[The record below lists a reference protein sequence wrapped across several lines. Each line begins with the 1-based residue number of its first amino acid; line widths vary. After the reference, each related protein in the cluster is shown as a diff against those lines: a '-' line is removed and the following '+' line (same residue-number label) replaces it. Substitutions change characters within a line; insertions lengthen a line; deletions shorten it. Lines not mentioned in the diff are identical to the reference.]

1 MTWIEKRSW
10 KLPYRNIRIYK
21 FNAPGGMPQESFNKL
36 LLIGGI
42 ILFLFA
48 ISLAMQSPENL
59 MASAFRYIILVPV
72 ILLSLTFH
80 ELAHALMAD
89 FLGDPTPRRM
99 GRISLN
105 PLRHLDF
112 FGAILLFFTGF
123 GWAKPVLVDANNF
136 RIPGRAMA
144 VVAIVGPL
152 SNFFLAFIGI
162 GLMKLL
168 ALSLTYYAM
177 SPLAVLL
184 LKSTIETMIV
194 INLSLAFFNLL
205 PVPPLDG
212 SRIVSYLLPNRYRI
226 SYRNFEDVAP
236 FILLVLFALGGLG
249 LILSPLISNAYEM
262 LNSLAGNPV
271 REIRFFLFR
280 FSGGISL

>member
-1 MTWIEKRSW
+1 M
-10 KLPYRNIRIYK
+10 PYRNIRVYK
-21 FNAPGGMPQESFNKL
+21 FTPPGGMPQESFNKL
-36 LLIGGI
+36 ILIGGI

-48 ISLAMQSPENL
+48 VSLAMQSPEDL
-59 MASAFRYIILVPV
+59 MTSAFRYIVLVPI

-89 FLGDPTPRRM
+89 YLGDPTPRRM

-112 FGAILLFFTGF
+112 FGALLLFFTGF
-123 GWAKPVLVDANNF
+123 GWAKPVMVDATNF

-144 VVAIVGPL
+144 VVAAVGPL
-152 SNFFLAFIGI
+152 SNFFIAGAGMVMMKILAASVEY
-162 GLMKLL
+162 L
-168 ALSLTYYAM
+168 AA
-177 SPLAVLL
+177 SPIAVLL
-184 LKSTIETMIV
+184 LQSTLETIIL

-212 SRIVSYLLPNRYRI
+212 SRILSYLMPPRYRLQ
-226 SYRNFEDVAP
+226 YRSFEDVAP
-236 FILLVLFALGGLG
+236 LILLVLFAIGGLG
-249 LILSPLISNAYEM
+249 VILSPLINQAYGM

-271 REIRFFLFR
+271 RAIRFFLFR
-280 FSGGISL
+280 YSGGISM

>member
-1 MTWIEKRSW
+1 M
-10 KLPYRNIRIYK
+10 PYRNTRVYR
-21 FNAPGGMPQESFNKL
+21 FNPPGGMPPESFNKL
-36 LLIGGI
+36 LWIGGI

-48 ISLAMQSPENL
+48 VSLALRSPEDL
-59 MASAFRYIILVPV
+59 MGSAFRFIVLVPI

-112 FGAILLFFTGF
+112 FGAMLLFFTGF
-123 GWAKPVLVDANNF
+123 GWAKPVMVDATNF
-136 RIPGRAMA
+136 RVPGRAMA

-152 SNFFLAFIGI
+152 SNFFLAFVGM
-162 GLMKLL
+162 GLMKIL
-168 ALSLTYYAM
+168 AATVAYM

-184 LKSTIETMIV
+184 LQSTLETMIV
-194 INLSLAFFNLL
+194 INLSLGFFNLL

-212 SRIVSYLLPNRYRI
+212 SRIVSYLLPSRYRI
-226 SYRNFEDVAP
+226 QYRNFEDIAP
-236 FILLVLFALGGLG
+236 FILLILFAIGGLG
-249 LILSPLISNAYEM
+249 LILSPLIGNAYNL
-262 LNSLAGNPV
+262 LNSIAGDPI

>member
-1 MTWIEKRSW
+1 
-10 KLPYRNIRIYK
+10 
-21 FNAPGGMPQESFNKL
+21 MPPESFNKL
-36 LLIGGI
+36 LWIGGI

-48 ISLAMQSPENL
+48 VSLALRSPEDL
-59 MASAFRYIILVPV
+59 MASAFRWIILVPI

-112 FGAILLFFTGF
+112 FGAVLLFFTGF
-123 GWAKPVLVDANNF
+123 GWAKPVMVDANNF

-152 SNFFLAFIGI
+152 SNFFLAVVGMAM
-162 GLMKLL
+162 MKLL
-168 ALSLTYYAM
+168 AVSVGYL

-184 LKSTIETMIV
+184 LQSTIETMVV
-194 INLSLAFFNLL
+194 INLGLAFFNLL

-212 SRIVSYLLPNRYRI
+212 SRIVSYLLPAKYRVQ
-226 SYRNFEDVAP
+226 YRNFEDFAP
-236 FILLVLFALGGLG
+236 FLLLILFAMGGLG
-249 LILSPLISNAYEM
+249 MLLSPLIGNAYNM
-262 LNSLAGNPV
+262 LNSLAGDPIHD
-271 REIRFFLFR
+271 IRFFLLR
-280 FSGGISL
+280 FSGGITY